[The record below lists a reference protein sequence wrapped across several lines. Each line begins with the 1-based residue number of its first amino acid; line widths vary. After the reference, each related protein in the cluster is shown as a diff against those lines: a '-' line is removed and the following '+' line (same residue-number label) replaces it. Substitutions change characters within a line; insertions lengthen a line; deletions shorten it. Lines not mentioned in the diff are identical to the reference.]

1 MRGGGVGVVLV
12 EADKVNNKA
21 SRVAKQTEK
30 INMIMLPANLPGTP
44 TCHLRGSCINLV
56 LTLWNYIKPHSDVSQ
71 CWFPFNWFEQ
81 F

>member
-30 INMIMLPANLPGTP
+30 MNTMVSPANLPGTP
-44 TCHLRGSCINLV
+44 TCHL
-56 LTLWNYIKPHSDVSQ
+56 
-71 CWFPFNWFEQ
+71 
-81 F
+81 

>member
-30 INMIMLPANLPGTP
+30 MNTMVPPCKPPWDPYLSFVRQLYQLGF
-44 TCHLRGSCINLV
+44 NLV
-56 LTLWNYIKPHSDVSQ
+56 ELH
-71 CWFPFNWFEQ
+71 
-81 F
+81 

>member
-30 INMIMLPANLPGTP
+30 MNTMVPPANLPGTP
-44 TCHLRGSCINLV
+44 TSHL
-56 LTLWNYIKPHSDVSQ
+56 
-71 CWFPFNWFEQ
+71 
-81 F
+81 